1 MDSAFAK
8 GLLEMGYKSADNTI
22 TKADFEKRIKGYTAP
37 ANLFPADDTMFGVN
51 LDFLYNRDTGAF
63 TWDFCKFELEFGY
76 DVLTYVNTS
85 EEDYDRFN
93 DSEKDYNKLLRQLK
107 NEGKTKELE
116 NLKLCYDSMTE
127 YLMKALEKTI
137 PENQKDIEE
146 LKAKIF
152 NEFKVKFGFNKAFTS
167 HDLEL
172 YAAETLKKKSTCQ
185 MKGWYDACSAV
196 LNGFEY
202 DYDTKSIDKQ
212 IFDSI
217 IEMKSTIFNN
227 ATRKNEAHYR
237 YYYFFEESQF
247 SLMRSNS
254 NYLIKKVVDGSIAN
268 GKIYATKE
276 IANANAIKL
285 SNFIGNL
292 LYTDFHDIAADAVII
307 DDNASMTDEAFFRV
321 VTEQSGLDDVLQAH
335 WVRATNFNVKDI
347 MSALGVSV
355 KDEVILDVELTKG
368 TYMGARILTDI
379 YRSFVDSPVGYI
391 ARLFQLF
398 SRNYDALYSKAIQA
412 LFSTKFDA
420 VADRTRQPGDSVD
433 SYDGFELSSFDGFI
447 NFIADSIYFDKIDS
461 GKTAYNFTFAPLPIV
476 RLATAKDIDE
486 LYLYLL
492 CYCDINRSY
501 ASPKTDAK
509 GNIVSYESNAAAIT
523 DFLTKAETA
532 MNTYHTGE
540 TKSSDIT
547 NVMTVLTDAFTST
560 LVFPKIQAFYIGTI
574 AGDVITSFP
583 NNFMS
588 NIKNAIANLINSF
601 IRAMDNFMNLL
612 FGWTDGLFDKNK

>member
-1 MDSAFAK
+1 MKKLLCLVLSLVMTFSCFGMCMTASAADYFYRPEEVARVIDPILKGIDSAFAK

-22 TKADFEKRIKGYTAP
+22 TKTDFEKRIKGYTAP

-63 TWDFCKFELEFGY
+63 TWDFCKFELTTNP
-76 DVLTYVNTS
+76 DLHN
-85 EEDYDRFN
+85 EEI
-93 DSEKDYNKLLRQLK
+93 RQ
-107 NEGKTKELE
+107 
-116 NLKLCYDSMTE
+116 
-127 YLMKALEKTI
+127 
-137 PENQKDIEE
+137 
-146 LKAKIF
+146 
-152 NEFKVKFGFNKAFTS
+152 
-167 HDLEL
+167 
-172 YAAETLKKKSTCQ
+172 AEANNKKSTCQ

-202 DYDTKSIDKQ
+202 DYETKGVDKQ